1 MVGDHTLAQRAAALK
16 VRVRELI
23 DGAASAEADLG
34 PHLRA
39 VRPEHRRSALNLV
52 HYVWLRGRDIRDL
65 QAELADLGLS
75 SLGRLES
82 RVMPTLEALH
92 RTLSLMAGTGD
103 TEQGWNTKMPL
114 GPAILERNATELLGE
129 QAEDRASR
137 IMVTFPSEA
146 ATDPGLVCRM
156 VDAGMDI
163 ARINC
168 AHDGPREWDAMIGH
182 LREAADGHCLVAM
195 DLAGPK
201 LRTGPIAAGPQ
212 VVKVRPHRDETGHVV
227 DPAIVLLAAP
237 GTPAEDTAGDQIP
250 VTDVEWLA
258 GLEVGDRL
266 RFRDARGSKRT
277 LHVTD
282 LLIEDDGPP
291 RVVTELRRTAYFVP
305 GLRLQRAGDD
315 EAGTVGELPPR
326 PSFHLVRAGEQIIL
340 TKDLTPA
347 EPVVGGPHRIGCTL
361 AQVFL
366 DANPGERVHF
376 DDGKITG
383 TIAAVHPDSIEV
395 AVDNAGADGV
405 KLRAE
410 KGINLPDTRL
420 DMPAL
425 TEEDHEA
432 LPFVVEHADIVNY
445 SFVRDRGDVSDLL
458 DRVQELGRDDLA
470 VVLKI
475 ETVEAFQNLPQ
486 MLLEAMRW
494 REVGVMIARGDL
506 AVEAGFERLAEVQ
519 EEILWLCEAAHV
531 PVIWATQVLESLAKE
546 GLATRAEVTDA
557 AMSMR
562 AECVMLNKGPFI
574 VEAIEFL
581 HDVLQRMQD
590 PVSKKRTLLRR
601 LRSWD
606 LQAWAEEL

>member
-82 RVMPTLEALH
+82 RVVPTLEALH

-250 VTDVEWLA
+250 VTDVNGWQ
-258 GLEVGDRL
+258 
-266 RFRDARGSKRT
+266 GSR
-277 LHVTD
+277 
-282 LLIEDDGPP
+282 
-291 RVVTELRRTAYFVP
+291 
-305 GLRLQRAGDD
+305 
-315 EAGTVGELPPR
+315 
-326 PSFHLVRAGEQIIL
+326 
-340 TKDLTPA
+340 
-347 EPVVGGPHRIGCTL
+347 
-361 AQVFL
+361 
-366 DANPGERVHF
+366 
-376 DDGKITG
+376 
-383 TIAAVHPDSIEV
+383 
-395 AVDNAGADGV
+395 
-405 KLRAE
+405 
-410 KGINLPDTRL
+410 
-420 DMPAL
+420 
-425 TEEDHEA
+425 
-432 LPFVVEHADIVNY
+432 
-445 SFVRDRGDVSDLL
+445 
-458 DRVQELGRDDLA
+458 
-470 VVLKI
+470 
-475 ETVEAFQNLPQ
+475 
-486 MLLEAMRW
+486 
-494 REVGVMIARGDL
+494 
-506 AVEAGFERLAEVQ
+506 
-519 EEILWLCEAAHV
+519 
-531 PVIWATQVLESLAKE
+531 WATGSAS
-546 GLATRAEVTDA
+546 G
-557 AMSMR
+557 MR
-562 AECVMLNKGPFI
+562 AAPRGPCTS
-574 VEAIEFL
+574 
-581 HDVLQRMQD
+581 
-590 PVSKKRTLLRR
+590 PTS
-601 LRSWD
+601 
-606 LQAWAEEL
+606 